1 MQKQSLSQGERER
14 EREREREVGSPMEK
28 GRERRR
34 EPWAAPVGTRV
45 VPNPC
50 AVHLGVQPLS
60 RGTALALDP
69 GIKGQG
75 GGRGLKKQ
83 RLVFRE
89 DFNQK
94 SATGLFPNDGE
105 SCGIADGSIHS
116 ES

>member
-1 MQKQSLSQGERER
+1 M
-14 EREREREVGSPMEK
+14 
-28 GRERRR
+28 
-34 EPWAAPVGTRV
+34 
-45 VPNPC
+45 
-50 AVHLGVQPLS
+50 S
-60 RGTALALDP
+60 RGTPLALDP